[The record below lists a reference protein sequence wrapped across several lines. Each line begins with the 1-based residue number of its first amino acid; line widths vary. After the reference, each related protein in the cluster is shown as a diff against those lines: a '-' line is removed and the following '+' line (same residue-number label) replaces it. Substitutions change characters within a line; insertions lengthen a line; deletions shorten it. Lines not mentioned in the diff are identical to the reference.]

1 MEKEK
6 ANLQTD
12 LLKLGTVY
20 CTETERHRLP
30 LHGKLIAINGDL
42 LTFERRDGRQ
52 VTVRMSTIIA
62 IMPIYNQP
70 KPAASGRS
78 P

>member
-1 MEKEK
+1 MESTK
-6 ANLQTD
+6 LQTD

-30 LHGKLIAINGDL
+30 LHGKGIAINGDL

-52 VTVRMSTIIA
+52 VIVRMSTIVA
-62 IMPIYNQP
+62 LMPIFNQP
-70 KPAASGRS
+70 KPTASGRS